1 MNRDSLPWVE
11 RYRPKKVEECVLTT
25 AQKNLF
31 KSFVEKG
38 DFPNL
43 LLCGSAGIGKT
54 TVARALC
61 NDLGMDFTLINCSNE
76 RGIDVL
82 RSQISAFAS
91 SVSLSSENP
100 LKCCL
105 LDEFDFSS
113 NLLQTAMRAAIEE
126 FAGTCRFVFTCNY
139 ANRILAPLHSR
150 CSVITLDDFGKEV
163 DKVKAGIMGRIL
175 TILKAEGVSYEP
187 ACIAKLVEKYF
198 PDFRRMLNEL
208 QRTASASGRIDKE
221 TLQFSD
227 ENLAIVELVKI
238 LKDADF
244 RAMRQWV
251 GSNAI
256 AYEPHVLFRKIY
268 DILLDDGFM
277 NRENI
282 PQAVLLIAEYQYR
295 SVTVVDQEINTAAF
309 LTELMTLM

>member
-1 MNRDSLPWVE
+1 MNDYGVWVE
-11 RYRPKKVEECVLTT
+11 KWRPKTIDECVLTT
-25 AQKNLF
+25 DIKKVF

-38 DFPNL
+38 DFPSL

-54 TVARALC
+54 TIARALC
-61 NDLGMDFTLINCSNE
+61 NELGMEWVIINASDQ

-82 RSQISAFAS
+82 RSQISGFAS
-91 SVSLSSENP
+91 AMALDGG
-100 LKCCL
+100 LKAVI
-105 LDEFDFSS
+105 LDEFDSSS

-126 FAGTCRFVFTCNY
+126 FAMTCRFIFTCNY
-139 ANRILAPLHSR
+139 PQRIIEPLHSR
-150 CSVITLDDFGKEV
+150 CAVISLDDFGKEV